1 MMISY
6 NIKFLNYTNFIDW
19 SGKEMSIKIKRDTGV
34 MGGATP
40 VALKVNSQLV
50 KKLKNNEEYSISS
63 DEGKVKVKA
72 NQWFF
77 GSEEKQIE
85 SGSRVNIKINNT
97 ALLLYVISL
106 IIVFAGGFT
115 SIIPLSLIGLIGI
128 VITVIYS
135 TKRWFKLEIESIAN

>member
-1 MMISY
+1 
-6 NIKFLNYTNFIDW
+6 
-19 SGKEMSIKIKRDTGV
+19 

-40 VALKVNSQLV
+40 VSLKVNSQVV

-63 DEGKVKVKA
+63 DAGKVKVKA

-115 SIIPLSLIGLIGI
+115 SLIALSFIGLIGI

>member
-1 MMISY
+1 MIL
-6 NIKFLNYTNFIDW
+6 KELKLLN
-19 SGKEMSIKIKRDTGV
+19 IKIKRDTGI

-40 VALKVNSQLV
+40 VSLKVNSQVV

-63 DEGKVKVKA
+63 AEGKVKVKA

-77 GSEEKQIE
+77 GSEEKQVE
-85 SGSRVNIKINNT
+85 SGNRVNIKINNT

-115 SIIPLSLIGLIGI
+115 SIIAFTFIGLIGI
-128 VITVIYS
+128 VITVIFS
-135 TKRWFKLEIESIAN
+135 TKRWFKLEIENIAN

>member
-1 MMISY
+1 MKMKSY
-6 NIKFLNYTNFIDW
+6 LKIFKNGGERKLTIKF
-19 SGKEMSIKIKRDTGV
+19 KRDTGV

-40 VALKVNSQLV
+40 VSLKVNSKVV
-50 KKLKNNEEYSISS
+50 KKLKNNEEFSLSS
-63 DEGKVKVKA
+63 DAGKVKVKA

-128 VITVIYS
+128 GITVIYS

>member
-1 MMISY
+1 
-6 NIKFLNYTNFIDW
+6 
-19 SGKEMSIKIKRDTGV
+19 MSIKIKRDTGV